1 MIIPFDKQA
10 HLEALRQLVIE
21 LQDYER
27 ELEPRLPPGAAIVD
41 EYVPQMLLRCKQAVG
56 QILIAE
62 IDAEVAGFVT
72 VLTRVSSGE
81 IEDGDIEYGL
91 ISDLVVA
98 PRFRRQGLGKEL
110 LEAGENFAR
119 SKKVSSLRIGVLHSN
134 RAAMNLY
141 AANGFS
147 VLFSE
152 MEKKLDP

>member
-1 MIIPFDKQA
+1 MIVPFDKQA
-10 HLEALRQLVIE
+10 HLRAVRQLVIE

-27 ELEPRLPPGAAIVD
+27 KLDPRMPSGAAIVD

-56 QILIAE
+56 QILVAE

-81 IEDGDIEYGL
+81 IEDGNIEYGL

-98 PRFRRQGLGKEL
+98 PDYRRQGLGREL

-119 SKKVSSLRIGVLHSN
+119 ARNVSSLRIGVLQSN
-134 RAAMNLY
+134 RAATSLY
-141 AANGFS
+141 TASGFS

-152 MEKKLDP
+152 MEKNLDP